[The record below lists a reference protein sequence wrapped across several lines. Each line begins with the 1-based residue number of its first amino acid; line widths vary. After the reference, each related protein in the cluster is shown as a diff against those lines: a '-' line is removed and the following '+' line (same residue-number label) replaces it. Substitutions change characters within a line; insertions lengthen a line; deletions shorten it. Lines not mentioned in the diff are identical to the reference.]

1 MSKEILAI
9 VDTVSNEKQID
20 RDKVFNALEG
30 ALAIAIKKKFENLD
44 PDIKV
49 EIDRKTG
56 DYTVLRRYLIV
67 DTEGQL
73 ANPTREI
80 TLEAARLDDEN
91 AVAGD
96 YVCDKIDDDMA
107 KVANILDD
115 RITATTV
122 KQVLQQKIRE
132 AERQQVV
139 DEFADSVGRL
149 VIGIVKHVSRG
160 DITLDLGNG
169 AIASLRRQNM
179 LPRDSFR
186 PGDRVRGI
194 LLPIKTDGKGP
205 QLEVS
210 RTSSDFLRE
219 LITTEVPEIGEGQLE
234 IVNVVRDPGFRA
246 KVSIRA
252 KDRRIDPKGAC
263 IGMKGSRI
271 KNVSNELCQE
281 NIDIIIYDDDISKY
295 VINAMEPAE
304 VKQAIID
311 KDKKLVQIGV
321 DNDER
326 KYAKAIGSNGQ
337 NVRLASA
344 LIGDGWRINV
354 MTVDAL
360 ENKQHEEKNRLVNS
374 FGDILNIDS
383 DFAQALIDARFDTI
397 ELVAFSD
404 PKVIMQ
410 DVDGLDDELVA
421 ELQKVARDALKNVS
435 TPSGKQVDSALINLD
450 GVDNA
455 TVRAL
460 AGKEIATL
468 DDLAEC
474 ATDDL
479 LDLPGFDKEKAG
491 NLIIKAR
498 NIAWNLDELEQK

>member
-30 ALAIAIKKKFENLD
+30 ALAIAIKKKFDNLE

-56 DYTVLRRYLIV
+56 DYSVLRRYLIV
-67 DTEGQL
+67 DTDGPL

-80 TLEAARLDDEN
+80 SLEAAKLDDEN

-96 YVCDKIDDDMA
+96 YVCDMIDDN
-107 KVANILDD
+107 VSLNILDD

-132 AERQQVV
+132 AERQQVI
-139 DEFADSVGRL
+139 DEFIGSVGKL
-149 VIGIVKHVSRG
+149 VIGIVKHASRNEV
-160 DITLDLGNG
+160 TLDLGNG
-169 AIASLRRQNM
+169 AIAVMRRQNM
-179 LPRDSFR
+179 LSRDLFR
-186 PGDRVRGI
+186 PSDRVRGI

-210 RTSSDFLRE
+210 RTSNDFLKE
-219 LITTEVPEIGEGQLE
+219 LLTTEVPEIGEGQLE

-246 KVSIRA
+246 KVAIRA

-281 NIDIIIYDDDISKY
+281 NIDIIIYDEDISKY

-311 KDKKLVQIGV
+311 KDKKQVLIGV
-321 DNDER
+321 ENDEK

-344 LIGDGWRINV
+344 LIGDGWHINV
-354 MTVDAL
+354 MTVDDL
-360 ENKQHEEKNRLVNS
+360 ENKQNEEKASLVS
-374 FGDILNIDS
+374 TFGDILNIDS

-404 PKVIMQ
+404 PKDILN
-410 DVDGLDDELVA
+410 DVEGLDDELVA
-421 ELQKVARDALKNVS
+421 ELQKVAREALKNIQ
-435 TPSGKQVDSALINLD
+435 TPSGRQVDASLINLD
-450 GVDNA
+450 GLDNA
-455 TVRAL
+455 DVRAL
-460 AGKEIATL
+460 ASREIASL
-468 DDLAEC
+468 EELAEC
-474 ATDDL
+474 ATEDL
-479 LDLPGFDKEKAG
+479 VDLPEFDREKASS
-491 NLIIKAR
+491 LIMKAR
-498 NIAWNLDELEQK
+498 NIAWNLDEMNK

>member
-20 RDKVFNALEG
+20 REKVFSALEG
-30 ALAIAIKKKFENLD
+30 ALAIAIKKKFENLE

-56 DYTVLRRYLIV
+56 DYKVLRRYLIV
-67 DTEGQL
+67 DTNGPL
-73 ANPTREI
+73 DNPTREI
-80 TLEAARLDDEN
+80 TLEAARIDDPG

-96 YVCDKIDDDMA
+96 YVSDLLDNDLSKA
-107 KVANILDD
+107 ANILDD

-132 AERQQVV
+132 AERQQIV
-139 DEFADSVGRL
+139 DEFIDSVGRL
-149 VIGIVKHVSRG
+149 VMGIVKHVSRT
-160 DITLDLGNG
+160 DISLDLGNG
-169 AIASLRRQNM
+169 AIALLRRQNM

-186 PGDRVRGI
+186 IGDRVRGI
-194 LLPIKTDGKGP
+194 LLPIRTEGKGP
-205 QLEVS
+205 QLELS
-210 RTSSDFLRE
+210 RTSTDFLRE
-219 LITTEVPEIGEGQLE
+219 LLSTEVPEIGEGQLE
-234 IVNVVRDPGFRA
+234 IVNVVRDPGYRA

-311 KDKKLVQIGV
+311 KDKKLVLIGV

-354 MTVDAL
+354 MTRDEL
-360 ENKQHEEKNRLVNS
+360 ENRQLEEKDRLVNS

-410 DVDGLDDELVA
+410 DVDGLDDELVE
-421 ELQKVARDALKNVS
+421 ELQRVAREALQNVT
-435 TPSGKQVDSALINLD
+435 TPSGKQVDAALISLE
-450 GVDNA
+450 GMDNA
-455 TVRAL
+455 AVRQL
-460 AGKEIATL
+460 AGMEIATL

-479 LDLPGFDKEKAG
+479 VDLPGFDRERAG
-491 NLIIKAR
+491 SLIMRAR
-498 NIAWNLDELEQK
+498 GIAWNLDEK

>member
-20 RDKVFNALEG
+20 REKVFSALEG
-30 ALAIAIKKKFENLD
+30 ALAIAIKKKFENLE

-56 DYTVLRRYLIV
+56 DYKVLRRYLIV
-67 DTEGQL
+67 DTNGPL
-73 ANPTREI
+73 DNPTREI
-80 TLEAARLDDEN
+80 TLEAARIDDPG

-96 YVCDKIDDDMA
+96 YVSDLLDNDLSKA
-107 KVANILDD
+107 ANILDD

-132 AERQQVV
+132 AERQQIV
-139 DEFADSVGRL
+139 DEFIDSVGRL
-149 VIGIVKHVSRG
+149 VMGIVKHVSRT
-160 DITLDLGNG
+160 DISLDLGNG
-169 AIASLRRQNM
+169 AIALLRRQNM

-186 PGDRVRGI
+186 IGDRVRGI
-194 LLPIKTDGKGP
+194 LLPIRTEGKGP
-205 QLEVS
+205 QLELS
-210 RTSSDFLRE
+210 RTSTDFLRE
-219 LITTEVPEIGEGQLE
+219 LLSTEVPEIGEGQLE
-234 IVNVVRDPGFRA
+234 IVNVVRDPGYRA

-311 KDKKLVQIGV
+311 KDKKLVLIGV

-354 MTVDAL
+354 MTRDEL
-360 ENKQHEEKNRLVNS
+360 ENRQLEEKDRLVNS

-410 DVDGLDDELVA
+410 DVDGLDDELVE
-421 ELQKVARDALKNVS
+421 ELQRVAREALQNVT
-435 TPSGKQVDSALINLD
+435 TPSGKQVDSALISLE
-450 GVDNA
+450 GMDNA
-455 TVRAL
+455 AVRQL
-460 AGKEIATL
+460 AGMEIATL

-479 LDLPGFDKEKAG
+479 VDLPGFDRERAG
-491 NLIIKAR
+491 SLIMRAR
-498 NIAWNLDELEQK
+498 GIAWNLDEK

>member
-1 MSKEILAI
+1 
-9 VDTVSNEKQID
+9 
-20 RDKVFNALEG
+20 
-30 ALAIAIKKKFENLD
+30 
-44 PDIKV
+44 
-49 EIDRKTG
+49 
-56 DYTVLRRYLIV
+56 
-67 DTEGQL
+67 
-73 ANPTREI
+73 
-80 TLEAARLDDEN
+80 
-91 AVAGD
+91 
-96 YVCDKIDDDMA
+96 
-107 KVANILDD
+107 
-115 RITATTV
+115 
-122 KQVLQQKIRE
+122 
-132 AERQQVV
+132 
-139 DEFADSVGRL
+139 
-149 VIGIVKHVSRG
+149 
-160 DITLDLGNG
+160 
-169 AIASLRRQNM
+169 
-179 LPRDSFR
+179 
-186 PGDRVRGI
+186 
-194 LLPIKTDGKGP
+194 
-205 QLEVS
+205 
-210 RTSSDFLRE
+210 
-219 LITTEVPEIGEGQLE
+219 
-234 IVNVVRDPGFRA
+234 
-246 KVSIRA
+246 
-252 KDRRIDPKGAC
+252 
-263 IGMKGSRI
+263 MKGSRI

-354 MTVDAL
+354 MTADEL
-360 ENKQHEEKNRLVNS
+360 ENKQHAEKNRLVSS

-435 TPSGKQVDSALINLD
+435 TPSGKQVDAALINLD

-460 AGKEIATL
+460 AAKEIATL

-479 LDLPGFDKEKAG
+479 LDIPGFDKEKAG
-491 NLIIKAR
+491 SLIIKAR

>member
-49 EIDRKTG
+49 EIDRKSG

-67 DTEGQL
+67 DTDGQL
-73 ANPTREI
+73 ENPTREI

-96 YVCDKIDDDMA
+96 YVCDKIDDDLSKA
-107 KVANILDD
+107 ANILDD

-132 AERQQVV
+132 AERQQVI
-139 DEFADSVGRL
+139 DEFIDSVGKL
-149 VIGIVKHVSRG
+149 VIGLVKHISRN
-160 DITLDLGNG
+160 DIALDLGNG

-186 PGDRVRGI
+186 VGDRVRGI
-194 LLPIKTDGKGP
+194 LLPIKADGKGP

-210 RTSSDFLRE
+210 RTSNDFLRE
-219 LITTEVPEIGEGQLE
+219 LLTTEVPEIGEGQLE
-234 IVNVVRDPGFRA
+234 IVNVVRDPGYRA

-354 MTVDAL
+354 MTADEL
-360 ENKQHEEKNRLVNS
+360 ENKQHAEKNR
-374 FGDILNIDS
+374 IDS

-435 TPSGKQVDSALINLD
+435 TPSGKQVDAALINLD

-460 AGKEIATL
+460 AAKEIATL

-479 LDLPGFDKEKAG
+479 LDIPGFDKEKAG
-491 NLIIKAR
+491 SLIIKAR